1 MRHLQRGCMRKQMIV
16 DPAREE
22 GGFHRRRPRLWESL
36 HPSVQIES
44 RCRNRAFC
52 MNLTTCILHA
62 VADRFLVNIQADVIH
77 TLHGGASLVASESA
91 RSLSSAF
98 VHQALLLTHT
108 FKQSVRNLVC
118 SLPERHFGP
127 VTANFKRC
135 SAEISVSPAISP

>member
-1 MRHLQRGCMRKQMIV
+1 MRKQMIV

-22 GGFHRRRPRLWESL
+22 GGFHRRRPRLWESF

-44 RCRNRAFC
+44 CCRNRAFC

-77 TLHGGASLVASESA
+77 TLHGGASLVVSESA

-108 FKQSVRNLVC
+108 FKQSAYNNPPTTIRPQQ
-118 SLPERHFGP
+118 SFASHKPPH
-127 VTANFKRC
+127 
-135 SAEISVSPAISP
+135 

>member
-44 RCRNRAFC
+44 CYRNRALC

-77 TLHGGASLVASESA
+77 TLHGGASLVVSESA

-108 FKQSVRNLVC
+108 FKQSAHNNPPTTIRPQQSIASHKAPH
-118 SLPERHFGP
+118 SLSNTSKMSSR
-127 VTANFKRC
+127 
-135 SAEISVSPAISP
+135 